1 MALRKPPRP
10 SEQTIRAVFENGVLR
25 PLQPLRLKEK
35 SRVTL
40 RMYAEKEWR
49 DELEKLLRR
58 MKSRTKNVRQ
68 SDVDAEITKARAEV
82 KADRRAVRRSA

>member
-1 MALRKPPRP
+1 MALPKPPRP
-10 SEQTIRAVFENGVLR
+10 SEQTIRAVYEHGVLR

-58 MKSRTKNVRQ
+58 MKNRTKNVRQ

-82 KADRRAVRRSA
+82 KADRRAVRRTA

>member
-1 MALRKPPRP
+1 
-10 SEQTIRAVFENGVLR
+10 
-25 PLQPLRLKEK
+25 LKEK

-49 DELEKLLRR
+49 DQLEKLLRR

-82 KADRRAVRRSA
+82 KADRRAVGRSA

>member
-1 MALRKPPRP
+1 MALPKTKHTT
-10 SEQTIRAVFENGVLR
+10 EQTIRAVYENGVLR

-40 RMYAEKEWR
+40 RMCAETEWR

-58 MKSRTKNVRQ
+58 MKSRTKNIPQ
-68 SDVDAEITKARAEV
+68 SEIDAEITKARAEV

>member
-1 MALRKPPRP
+1 MALPKPQRP
-10 SEQTIRAVFENGVLR
+10 PEQTIRAVYENGVLR

-58 MKSRTKNVRQ
+58 MKNRTKNVRQ